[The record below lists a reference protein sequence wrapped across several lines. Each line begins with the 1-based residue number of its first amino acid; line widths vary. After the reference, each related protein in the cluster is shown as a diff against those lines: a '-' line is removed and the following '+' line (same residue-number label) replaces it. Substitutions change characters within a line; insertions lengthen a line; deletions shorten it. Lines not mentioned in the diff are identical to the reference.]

1 VTGCSA
7 YRESG
12 ACYQERALLPSRKVL
27 PMTGQPDDA
36 LEVLRGVWTA
46 QGHTTADLDDG
57 DVKACKRMA
66 GVGFGVAGDDEDL
79 RSAWR
84 SRLEREGKLSMFG
97 GSVADLVF
105 SREGTS
111 GEAPAR

>member
-1 VTGCSA
+1 
-7 YRESG
+7 
-12 ACYQERALLPSRKVL
+12 
-27 PMTGQPDDA
+27 MTGQPDDA

-46 QGHTTADLDDG
+46 QGHSAADLDDG

-66 GVGFGVAGDDEDL
+66 GVGFGVAGDDENL

-84 SRLEREGKLSMFG
+84 SRLEREGKLNSFG

-105 SREGTS
+105 SREDAS
-111 GEAPAR
+111 GETSVEAR

>member
-1 VTGCSA
+1 
-7 YRESG
+7 
-12 ACYQERALLPSRKVL
+12 
-27 PMTGQPDDA
+27 MTGQPDDA

-66 GVGFGVAGDDEDL
+66 GVGFGVAGDDENL

-84 SRLEREGKLSMFG
+84 DRLEREGKLSSFG

-105 SREGTS
+105 SRESLS
-111 GEAPAR
+111 GEAPAEES

>member
-1 VTGCSA
+1 
-7 YRESG
+7 
-12 ACYQERALLPSRKVL
+12 
-27 PMTGQPDDA
+27 MTGQPDDA

-46 QGHTTADLDDG
+46 QGHTATDLDDG

-66 GVGFGVAGDDEDL
+66 GVGFGVAGDDENL

-84 SRLEREGKLSMFG
+84 ARLEREGKLTAFG

-105 SREGTS
+105 SREDTPGETS
-111 GEAPAR
+111 AEAR